1 MSELGYNVIYCIVMK
16 SSCMGMVVTIYLSDE
31 EAQGLKDFCKRIETR
46 VLLTRTHSPT
56 VSISIIVGSTSF
68 ENERIK

>member
-1 MSELGYNVIYCIVMK
+1 
-16 SSCMGMVVTIYLSDE
+16 MGMVVSIYFSDE

-46 VLLTRTHSPT
+46 VLLTRAHSPT
-56 VSISIIVGSTSF
+56 VSISIIVHLIRGSTSF